1 MVFRPITFAHVCDDH
16 FMHTTLVTR
25 GEEWIPSTPIHLDMF
40 KALGWE
46 APKYAHL
53 PVIMKLDHGNKRK
66 LSKRKDPEAAVSYF
80 LRRRV
85 IRQKAYWSIS

>member
-1 MVFRPITFAHVCDDH
+1 
-16 FMHTTLVTR
+16 
-25 GEEWIPSTPIHLDMF
+25 MF

-66 LSKRKDPEAAVSYF
+66 LSKRKDPEAAVSAISWKV
-80 LRRRV
+80 V
-85 IRQKAYWSIS
+85 IRQRLCLIYLMSIANQL

>member
-1 MVFRPITFAHVCDDH
+1 
-16 FMHTTLVTR
+16 
-25 GEEWIPSTPIHLDMF
+25 MF

-66 LSKRKDPEAAVSYF
+66 LSKRKDPEAACQLLLGRWLSARSSLDLSHVD
-80 LRRRV
+80 
-85 IRQKAYWSIS
+85 RQFQL